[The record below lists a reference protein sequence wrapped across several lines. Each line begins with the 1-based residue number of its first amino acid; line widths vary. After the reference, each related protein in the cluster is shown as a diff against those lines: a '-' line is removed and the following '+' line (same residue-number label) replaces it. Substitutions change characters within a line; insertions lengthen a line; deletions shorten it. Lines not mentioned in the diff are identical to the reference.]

1 MKVNVIFHSVWGHI
15 FRMAEAVAD
24 GARQVD
30 GAQVKLFQVHETLP
44 QDILASMGAVE
55 SKKTFAHIPEATLD
69 NLSEADAIIFGT
81 ATRYGMM
88 TAQMKT
94 FLDSTGQ
101 LWAKGAL
108 IGKVGSVFTAS
119 ATQHGGQEATIL
131 NFHTVLL
138 HQGMIIVG
146 LPYSETKQMTMA
158 EITGG
163 SPYGVSTISGGDGSR
178 LPSENELAMARF
190 QGKHVAEIT
199 KRLVRP

>member
-15 FRMAEAVAD
+15 YRMAEAVAD
-24 GARQVD
+24 GARQVS
-30 GAQVKLFQVHETLP
+30 GAEVKLLQVHETLP
-44 QDILASMGAVE
+44 QDIIALMGAVE
-55 SKKTFAHIPEATLD
+55 SKKSFAHIPEATLD
-69 NLSEADAIIFGT
+69 NLTEADAIIFGT

-94 FLDSTGQ
+94 FIDSTGQ
-101 LWAKGAL
+101 LWLKGAL

-119 ATQHGGQEATIL
+119 ATQHGGQESTIL
-131 NFHTVLL
+131 SFHTVLL
-138 HQGMIIVG
+138 HQGFIIVG
-146 LPYSETKQMTMA
+146 MPYSETRQMTMA

-163 SPYGVSTISGGDGSR
+163 SPYGVSTISGGDGKR

-199 KRLVRP
+199 KKLVR